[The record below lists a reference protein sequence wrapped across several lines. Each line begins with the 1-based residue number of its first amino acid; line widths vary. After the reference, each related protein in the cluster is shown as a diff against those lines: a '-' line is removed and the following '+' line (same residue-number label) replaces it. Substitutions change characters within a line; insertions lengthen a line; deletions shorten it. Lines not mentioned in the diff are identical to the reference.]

1 MPDPT
6 DQSKEEFHEGT
17 EALQSIADDVE
28 AERER
33 SGSGT
38 NLPNDDDTAEG
49 EAETREDHLEPDV
62 ATPLDHRLDE
72 QK

>member
-6 DQSKEEFHEGT
+6 DQSKEEFREGT
-17 EALQSIADDVE
+17 ETLQSIADDVE

-33 SGSGT
+33 TGGGTDLPSDDAGS
-38 NLPNDDDTAEG
+38 EG
-49 EAETREDHLEPDV
+49 AAETREDHLEPDV
-62 ATPLDHRLDE
+62 DTPLDPRLDD